1 MSENLKN
8 KMYNYEVIPPQGVWE
23 SIDRL
28 LAEENATSEKPA
40 AVIFPKRSG
49 KLKFI
54 AMAAAAV
61 VILIVFIIIFRTT
74 SKITTTTAG
83 IYTDSD
89 GNYANSL
96 PDGNKTLLKYKRA
109 DAILKVPFESDS
121 SSSSEDASLLAN
133 NDAPP
138 TAGPTENTVNDNAR
152 VDKNKASDSKKQ
164 DHGLNKVKT
173 YITITGPEG
182 QPVKISSKI
191 ASLLVKSDQKDTVNV
206 KWNKKLLEWKNTMQS
221 NTLAAT
227 PGNFL
232 DIVELTNTLTEN

>member
-1 MSENLKN
+1 MSEILKN

-49 KLKFI
+49 NLKFI

-83 IYTDSD
+83 IYADSNA
-89 GNYANSL
+89 NYANSL
-96 PDGNKTLLKYKRA
+96 PAGNKTLLKYKRA

-121 SSSSEDASLLAN
+121 SSSAEDASLLAN

-138 TAGPTENTVNDNAR
+138 IVGPTEKTVNDNW

-164 DHGLNKVKT
+164 DPGLNKVKT